1 MTQFKYF
8 ISDINRM
15 LGKRKIRIIH
25 IWLSRIFVGIFLYRF
40 ERSLFLIF
48 NKFYG
53 ILRVPFLPLFYLFQS
68 YSNIDI
74 HYEADIKGGLLILH
88 PSLGIVISGQ
98 VSIGKNMTLT
108 GGNLIGTKRNCRKGS
123 FVIGD
128 NCTFGGNATL
138 IGPLVLSNHIIVG
151 ASACVV
157 NDCIDE
163 YSVLVGV
170 PAKKV

>member
-8 ISDINRM
+8 ISDINRL

-25 IWLSRIFVGIFLYRF
+25 IWLSRIFVGIILYRF

-48 NKFYG
+48 NNLYG
-53 ILRVPFLPLFYLFQS
+53 ILRIPFSPFFYLLQA

-74 HYEADIKGGLLILH
+74 HYKSEIKGGLLILH

-98 VSIGKNMTLT
+98 ASIGKNLTLT
-108 GGNLIGTKRNCRKGS
+108 GGNLIGAKINCKKDS

-128 NCTFGGNATL
+128 NCTFGANATL
-138 IGPLVLSNHIIVG
+138 IGPLILSNNIIIG

-157 NDCIDE
+157 NSCIQE
-163 YSVLVGV
+163 NSVLIGV
-170 PAKKV
+170 PAKED